1 MTENRYETKWL
12 VMMAVSMSIFLATID
27 ASIVNLAL
35 ETLERELNTSFA
47 LVQWVVLAYLLTITG
62 LVLIFARLGDM
73 LGKKRL
79 YLTGFTIFTIGSAL
93 CGLAPGVEWLIAFR
107 VVQALGGSMLQ
118 ALGTAILTEAF
129 PPNERGKALGIGGT
143 MVSLGIA
150 LGPSLGG
157 ILIDTLGW
165 RSIFLV
171 NVPIGVVGISL
182 AWRFVPNIVPKGH
195 QPFDFV
201 GAMTLTL
208 TLLCFSIGMTLSQ
221 EYGFGNLYVVIL
233 LFSAVMLLGTFI
245 NIERRLKHPMI
256 DLRLFRN
263 ILFSINLY
271 AGVSVFIVV
280 AGAFLYPFYLKRVG
294 DYETRTI
301 GLMIA
306 TFPVMLGVLAPLAG
320 SLSDRLGTRPIAVT
334 GLILACIACIGISTL
349 DENTSQIGFIL
360 RLMLLGAGIGIFQS
374 PNNSAVMGAVPP
386 ERLGIASGLL
396 ATTRNVGQTVGIPI
410 LATIFAARTFSVAP
424 DADKLADASSTA
436 IVAGMQAAFLFAAGV
451 IFVAVLVSIWGIKV
465 ERQQAS

>member
-1 MTENRYETKWL
+1 MTDDRYTNKWL
-12 VMMAVSMSIFLATID
+12 VLTAVSMSIFLATID

-35 ETLERELNTSFA
+35 ETLERELDTSFA

-79 YLTGFTIFTIGSAL
+79 YLTGFIIFTSGSAL

-118 ALGTAILTEAF
+118 ALGTAILTEGF
-129 PPNERGKALGIGGT
+129 PPNERGKALGFGGT

-171 NVPIGVVGISL
+171 NVPVGIIGITL
-182 AWRFVPNIVPKGH
+182 AWRFVPNIVPKGR

-201 GAMTLTL
+201 GAMFLTL
-208 TLLCFSIGMTLSQ
+208 TLLSFSIGMTLSQ
-221 EYGFGNLYVVIL
+221 EYGFGNLYVIVLLIGAAIL
-233 LFSAVMLLGTFI
+233 LSTFI
-245 NIERRLKHPMI
+245 TIERRLRYPMI

-263 ILFSINLY
+263 TLFSINLY

-280 AGAFLYPFYLKRVG
+280 SGTFLYPFYLKRVG

-306 TFPVMLGVLAPLAG
+306 TFPVMLGMLAPIAG

-334 GLILACIACIGISTL
+334 GLIIACIACLGISTL
-349 DENTSQIGFIL
+349 DENTSAPGFII
-360 RLMLLGAGIGIFQS
+360 RLMLLGAGIGVFQS
-374 PNNSAVMGAVPP
+374 PNNSAVMGAVPSSQ
-386 ERLGIASGLL
+386 LGIASGLL

-410 LATIFAARTFSVAP
+410 LATIFAARTFSIA
-424 DADKLADASSTA
+424 DEADKLADASASA
-436 IVAGMQAAFLFAAGV
+436 IVAGIQTAFLFAAGV
-451 IFVAVLVSIWGIKV
+451 IFVATLVAIWGIRV